1 MRENERFKK
10 IRYGVWSIVLTIAV
24 ILVVMLVNYV
34 FGEAED
40 RFAWTLDLSV
50 NRQFS
55 ISDETRS
62 VVEALQE
69 DVHIYTL
76 YSESSSSAQRQMM
89 EEILKHYEAI
99 GHVKTEN
106 LDMLANPASVSRFRT
121 EDTQLA
127 ANSIIVANAAETK
140 FRVIPQTELYDYEI
154 DYQTQTYKKYDFL
167 GEQAVTA
174 AIIYVTS
181 QDTPVIYFLQGH
193 DELPLSQLHHVTD
206 ALRVRNYEPRE
217 LHLSNTDA
225 VVREGDVVVA
235 VAPSQDL
242 SETEYESLKAFL
254 AEGGRLYYASN
265 YVSGALPY
273 FDMLLSLYGLEVD
286 KGLLVED
293 VGYVEYYY
301 RNQLYLMPDIHLEP
315 EEAQMNAAAG
325 FERGDY
331 VVLPQSQAIRTT
343 EMRDMGVLYESV
355 LTTSPKA
362 YIKSELT
369 QSTTLER
376 EEKDESGTFHM
387 AVAMQQ
393 SRDSGMDTRIFVVG
407 NALFLMDSSL
417 FTAYDNDELLFS
429 PLSWLVGAG
438 TSIQVP
444 ARSMGSYVIR
454 MPSNTVY
461 HALTILVIGVI
472 PAVILISGM
481 IVWRRR
487 RHL

>member
-127 ANSIIVANAAETK
+127 
-140 FRVIPQTELYDYEI
+140 
-154 DYQTQTYKKYDFL
+154 
-167 GEQAVTA
+167 
-174 AIIYVTS
+174 
-181 QDTPVIYFLQGH
+181 
-193 DELPLSQLHHVTD
+193 QLHHVTD
-206 ALRVRNYEPRE
+206 ALRARNYEPRE

-444 ARSMGSYVIR
+444 ARNMGSYVIR

>member
-10 IRYGVWSIVLTIAV
+10 LRYGAGSIALTV
-24 ILVVMLVNYV
+24 VVVLVVMLVNYV

-55 ISDETRS
+55 ISAETRS
-62 VVEALQE
+62 VVEALEE

-76 YSESSSSAQRQMM
+76 YSESTSSAQRQMM
-89 EEILKHYEAI
+89 EEILKRYEAI
-99 GHVKTEN
+99 GHVKTQN

-121 EDTQLA
+121 EDTQLS
-127 ANSIIVANAAETK
+127 ANSIIVANADESK

-154 DYQTQTYKKYDFL
+154 DYQTQAYTKYDFV

-181 QDTPVIYFLQGH
+181 QDTPVVYFLQGH
-193 DELPLSQLHHVTD
+193 DEMPLSKLRHVTD
-206 ALRVRNYEPRE
+206 ALRARNYEPRE
-217 LHLSNTDA
+217 LHLSN
-225 VVREGDVVVA
+225 VEEEWSEGDVVIA
-235 VAPSQDL
+235 LAPSQDL
-242 SETEYESLKAFL
+242 SEIEYEHMKAFL
-254 AEGGRLYYASN
+254 ADGGRLYYASN
-265 YVSGALPY
+265 YVSGALPN
-273 FDMLLSLYGLEVD
+273 FDLLLSLYGLEVD

-293 VGYVEYYY
+293 AGYVEYYY
-301 RNQLYLMPDIHLEP
+301 RNQLYLMPNIKLNP
-315 EEAQMNAAAG
+315 EETEMNVGAG

-343 EMRDMGVLYESV
+343 EMREMGVQYESM

-362 YIKSELT
+362 YIKSELN
-369 QSTTLER
+369 QSSTLER
-376 EEKDESGTFHM
+376 EEKDECGTFSL
-387 AVAMQQ
+387 AVAMQKN
-393 SRDSGMDTRIFVVG
+393 DESGKDTRIFVAG
-407 NALFLMDSSL
+407 NALFMMDSSL

-429 PLSWLVGAG
+429 PLSWLGGGSASV
-438 TSIQVP
+438 QVP
-444 ARSMGSYVIR
+444 AKSMGSYVLR
-454 MPSNTVY
+454 MPNNTVY
-461 HALTILVIGVI
+461 HVLTAAVIGVI
-472 PAVILISGM
+472 PAVILIGGM